1 MSQQCPSASGRL
13 PGNGTRPG
21 GHCDPK
27 TERQCKRETLEE
39 CVRILAGGA
48 SGIYYECK
56 RAVPLRFQRQLHTP
70 NRRYTFTGDLRGIV
84 DRMPA
89 LQQTH
94 YGSQYLN
101 GPSTGTVCPS
111 LCADGGQ
118 VVGARQVIDTSA
130 QSLP

>member
-1 MSQQCPSASGRL
+1 VRQDSG
-13 PGNGTRPG
+13 
-21 GHCDPK
+21 
-27 TERQCKRETLEE
+27 
-39 CVRILAGGA
+39 AGA

-84 DRMPA
+84 DRMPT

-101 GPSTGTVCPS
+101 GPQPGTVCRS
-111 LCADGGQ
+111 LCTHGGQ
-118 VVGARQVIDTSA
+118 VVAARQVVDTRA
-130 QSLP
+130 QSSPEALCLAVITPLPHHLINAARAVHDLLHLHFGLQIIRR